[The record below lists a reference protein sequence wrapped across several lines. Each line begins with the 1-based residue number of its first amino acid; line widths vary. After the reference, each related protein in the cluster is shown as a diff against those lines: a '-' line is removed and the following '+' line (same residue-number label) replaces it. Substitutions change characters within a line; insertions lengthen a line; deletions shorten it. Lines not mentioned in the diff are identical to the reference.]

1 MKKTLVRSV
10 WAAVLCFSCIFL
22 NADVKTWA
30 AENGQENI
38 YGLKVLLEEAAVNL
52 KDFCDWRY
60 VRIYFGEEFFIMIDL
75 IFILILLILLF
86 IMVMRRLLYLN

>member
-30 AENGQENI
+30 AENEQKSM
-38 YGLKVLLEEAAVNL
+38 YVLKMLLEEVAVKL

-60 VRIYFGEEFFIMIDL
+60 VKIYLGEAVFVTIDL
-75 IFILILLILLF
+75 IFILILFMLLF